1 MMAAQAGSLL
11 RWRTEATLIALAI
24 IGAHVFTVSGTSYR
38 TTLVRALITAGVLMA
53 QRETRAWVV
62 DHAHCLLTR
71 HRLYTALEGVRADV
85 GVPRLPILLWVRPCP
100 SGERA
105 YLWRRP
111 GITAEMLCAR
121 TDKIAAD
128 CWAKEAHFSFDPRWP
143 AVIIVDVVRRSAEP
157 SGEVTEWESA
167 WEDGEE
173 RYATTVPSRTV
184 PSGTVASETVAS
196 ETVASRQ

>member
-11 RWRTEATLIALAI
+11 RWRTEVALVALAI

-53 QRETRAWVV
+53 QRETRVWVV

-71 HRLYTALEGVRADV
+71 HRLYTALEGVRAEV
-85 GVPRLPILLWVRPCP
+85 GALRLPIVLWVRPSP
-100 SGERA
+100 TGERA

-111 GITAEMLCAR
+111 GITAEMLCVR

-128 CWAKEAHFSFDPRWP
+128 CWAKEAHFSFNSRWP
-143 AVIIVDVVRRSAEP
+143 AMIVVDVVRRSAES
-157 SGEVTEWESA
+157 SGEVPV
-167 WEDGEE
+167 WEDEDNREDRE
-173 RYATTVPSRTV
+173 RYATAVPSRTV
-184 PSGTVASETVAS
+184 ASTTAAS
-196 ETVASRQ
+196 TTAASRQ